1 MKAKIDLKEYLP
13 RVVCLVLGL
22 FILAFGIALSTKS
35 GLGVS
40 PSAGLAF
47 LLSEIF
53 PLSMGMFTTLMNVC
67 YLLIQLLI
75 LRKKFH
81 PSRLLQLVVV
91 FLFGY
96 FTDFTLMLVAPI
108 EVDSYFLQLLL
119 CVGACA
125 VMGLGLFLEVRA
137 RVISMASEGALSV
150 IAAARKRDFGQIK
163 IANDCICVIATVA
176 ISLIVFHE
184 VRAVREGTVI
194 AAVLV
199 GMCTQFYGRHIHVKW
214 LESIAA
220 AKPEAEPET
229 DWAKDYPLVVTI
241 EREFGSGGR
250 EIGMALAEKLGI
262 KFYDEEL
269 ISKTAEE
276 SGLPFERVQKGEER
290 IRSLAYA
297 LYNQTHAYTNE
308 MSAQDAIFE
317 AQKKIIRS
325 LADGESCV
333 IMGRLGAYILKD
345 RPNSMHIFL
354 SAKSEFRA
362 GRIAKEY
369 GVSRERAMEM
379 VKNVDALRHNYAR
392 HFTGSPWGMARHYR
406 LCVDTSAYGVGE
418 SLRIIRESL
427 KDFRAMYLTE

>member
-1 MKAKIDLKEYLP
+1 MKPNWKEFLP

-22 FILAFGIALSTKS
+22 FILAFGIALSTKC

-40 PSAGLAF
+40 PSSGLAY

-53 PLSMGMFTTLMNVC
+53 PLSMGAFTTLMNVC

-81 PSRLLQLVVV
+81 PSRLLQLLVV

-108 EVDSYFLQLLL
+108 EVENYFLQLLL

-150 IAAARKRDFGQIK
+150 IAAARGRDFGQIK
-163 IANDCICVIATVA
+163 IINDCVCVIATVV
-176 ISLIVFHE
+176 ISWFAFHE
-184 VRAVREGTVI
+184 IHAVREGTII

-199 GMCTQFYGRHIHVKW
+199 GLFTQFYGRHIHIKW
-214 LESIAA
+214 LEPAA
-220 AKPEAEPET
+220 LRTETEPET

-250 EIGMALAEKLGI
+250 AIGMALAEKLGI

-276 SGLPFERVQKGEER
+276 TGLPFERVQKGEES
-290 IRSLAYA
+290 IRRLAYA
-297 LYNQTHAYTNE
+297 LYNQTHAYTTE

-317 AQKKIIRS
+317 AQKKVIRS
-325 LADGESCV
+325 LADRESCV
-333 IMGRLGAYILKD
+333 IMGRLGAYILKE
-345 RPNSMHIFL
+345 RPNSMHIFI
-354 SAKSEFRA
+354 SAKEEFRA
-362 GRIAKEY
+362 SRIAKEY
-369 GVSRERAMEM
+369 EVGRERAMEM
-379 VKNVDALRHNYAR
+379 VRNVDALRHNYCR

-406 LCVDTSAYGVGE
+406 LCVDTSAYGIDE

-427 KDFRAMYLTE
+427 KDFRAMYITE

>member
-22 FILAFGIALSTKS
+22 FILALGIALSTKC

-40 PSAGLAF
+40 PSASLAY

-53 PLSMGMFTTLMNVC
+53 PLSMGAFTTLMNVC

-75 LRKKFH
+75 LRKNFH
-81 PSRLLQLVVV
+81 PSRLLQLLVV

-96 FTDFTLMLVAPI
+96 FTDFTLMLVAPL
-108 EVDSYFLQLLL
+108 EVENYFLQLLL

-125 VMGLGLFLEVRA
+125 VMGFGLFLEVRA

-163 IANDCICVIATVA
+163 IVNDCVCVAATVV
-176 ISLIVFHE
+176 ISLIAFHE
-184 VRAVREGTVI
+184 VHAVREGTII

-199 GMCTQFYGRHIHVKW
+199 GLCTQFYGRSIHIKW
-214 LESIAA
+214 LEPAA
-220 AKPEAEPET
+220 EKAETEPGC

-250 EIGMALAEKLGI
+250 EIGMALAKKLGI

-325 LADGESCV
+325 IAEEESCV
-333 IMGRLGAYILKD
+333 IVGRLGAYILKD
-345 RPNSMHIFL
+345 RPNSMHIFI

-369 GVSRERAMEM
+369 SVSRERAMEM
-379 VKNVDALRHNYAR
+379 VKNVDALRHNYSR
-392 HFTGSPWGMARHYR
+392 HFTGTPWGMARHYR
-406 LCVDTSAYGVGE
+406 LCIDTSAYGINE
-418 SLRIIRESL
+418 SLRIIQESL
-427 KDFRAMYLTE
+427 KDFRAMYITE

>member
-1 MKAKIDLKEYLP
+1 MKQNWKDFLP

-22 FILAFGIALSTKS
+22 FILAFGIALSTKC

-40 PSAGLAF
+40 PSSGLAY
-47 LLSEIF
+47 LLSEVF
-53 PLSMGMFTTLMNVC
+53 PALSMGTFTTLMNLC

-81 PSRLLQLVVV
+81 PSRLLQLLVV

-108 EVDSYFLQLLL
+108 QVENYFLQLLL
-119 CVGACA
+119 CAGACA

-163 IANDCICVIATVA
+163 IINDCVCVVATVA
-176 ISLIVFHE
+176 ISLIAFRE
-184 VRAVREGTVI
+184 VHAVREGTII

-199 GMCTQFYGRHIHVKW
+199 GLCTQSCGKFIHIKC
-214 LESIAA
+214 LEPAA
-220 AKPEAEPET
+220 AKAEAEPET

-250 EIGMALAEKLGI
+250 AIGMALAEKLGI
-262 KFYDEEL
+262 KFYDDEL

-276 SGLPFERVQKGEER
+276 TGLPFERVQKGEES
-290 IRSLAYA
+290 IRRLAYA
-297 LYNQTHAYTNE
+297 LYNQTHAYTTE
-308 MSAQDAIFE
+308 MSAQDVIFE
-317 AQKKIIRS
+317 AQRKVIRS
-325 LADGESCV
+325 IADRESCV
-333 IMGRLGAYILKD
+333 IVGRLGAYILKE
-345 RPNSMHIFL
+345 RPNSMHIFI
-354 SAKSEFRA
+354 SAKEEFRA
-362 GRIAKEY
+362 SRIAREY
-369 GVSRERAMEM
+369 EVSRERAMEM
-379 VKNVDALRHNYAR
+379 VKNVDALRHNYCR

-406 LCVDTSAYGVGE
+406 LCVDTSAYGIEE

-427 KDFRAMYLTE
+427 KDFHAMYITE

>member
-1 MKAKIDLKEYLP
+1 MKQNWKDFLP

-22 FILAFGIALSTKS
+22 FILAFGIALSTKC

-40 PSAGLAF
+40 PSSGLAY
-47 LLSEIF
+47 LLSEVF
-53 PLSMGMFTTLMNVC
+53 PALSMGTFTTLMNLC

-75 LRKKFH
+75 LRKKFR
-81 PSRLLQLVVV
+81 PSRLLQLLVV

-108 EVDSYFLQLLL
+108 QVENYFLQLLL
-119 CVGACA
+119 CAGACA

-163 IANDCICVIATVA
+163 IINDCVCVVATVA
-176 ISLIVFHE
+176 ISLIAFRE
-184 VRAVREGTVI
+184 VHAVREGTII

-199 GMCTQFYGRHIHVKW
+199 GLCTQSYGKFIHIKC
-214 LESIAA
+214 LEPAA
-220 AKPEAEPET
+220 LSTEAEPET

-250 EIGMALAEKLGI
+250 AIGMALAEKLGI
-262 KFYDEEL
+262 KFYDDEL

-276 SGLPFERVQKGEER
+276 TGLPFERVQKGEES
-290 IRSLAYA
+290 IRRLAYA
-297 LYNQTHAYTNE
+297 LYNQTHAYTTE

-317 AQKKIIRS
+317 AQRKVIRS
-325 LADGESCV
+325 IADRESCV
-333 IMGRLGAYILKD
+333 IVGRLGAYILKE
-345 RPNSMHIFL
+345 RPNSMHIFI
-354 SAKSEFRA
+354 SAKEEFRA
-362 GRIAKEY
+362 SRIAREY
-369 GVSRERAMEM
+369 ELSRERAMEM
-379 VKNVDALRHNYAR
+379 VKNVDALRHNYCR

-406 LCVDTSAYGVGE
+406 LCVDTSAYGIEE

-427 KDFRAMYLTE
+427 KDFHAMYITE

>member
-1 MKAKIDLKEYLP
+1 MKANWKDLLP
-13 RVVCLVLGL
+13 RAVCLVLGL
-22 FILAFGIALSTKS
+22 FILALGIALSTKC

-40 PSAGLAF
+40 PSSGLAY
-47 LLSEIF
+47 LLSEVF
-53 PLSMGMFTTLMNVC
+53 PALSMGSFTTLMNLC

-81 PSRLLQLVVV
+81 PSRLLQLLVV

-108 EVDSYFLQLLL
+108 EVENYFLQLLL

-150 IAAARKRDFGQIK
+150 IAAARGRDFGQIK
-163 IANDCICVIATVA
+163 IINDCVCVAATLA
-176 ISLIVFHE
+176 ISLIAFRE

-199 GMCTQFYGRHIHVKW
+199 GLFTQFYGRHIHIKW
-214 LESIAA
+214 LEPAA
-220 AKPEAEPET
+220 AGAETEPEV

-250 EIGMALAEKLGI
+250 AIGMALAEKLGI
-262 KFYDEEL
+262 RFYDEEL

-276 SGLPFERVQKGEER
+276 TGLPFERVQKGEES
-290 IRSLAYA
+290 IRRLAYA
-297 LYNQTHAYTNE
+297 LYNQTHAYTTE

-317 AQKKIIRS
+317 AQKKVIRS
-325 LADGESCV
+325 IAEGESCV
-333 IMGRLGAYILKD
+333 IMGRLGAYILKE
-345 RPNSMHIFL
+345 RPNSMHIFI
-354 SAKSEFRA
+354 SAKEEFRA
-362 GRIAKEY
+362 SRIAKEY
-369 GVSRERAMEM
+369 EVSRERAMEM
-379 VKNVDALRHNYAR
+379 VRNVDALRHNYAR

-406 LCVDTSAYGVGE
+406 LCVDTSAYGIDE

-427 KDFRAMYLTE
+427 KDFHAMYITE